1 MTTDVSGVMRP
12 VATANGLPNDHY
24 VDERIFLEERDAV
37 LYNNWSGI
45 AVAADVPEKGE
56 FGAAL
61 GAARLAIV
69 GATGIQPEAIMT
81 PPKIAKT
88 ICPRADLRADYDAA
102 YDRVW
107 TSLYNMVLC

>member
-45 AVAADVPEKGE
+45 AVAADVPENG
-56 FGAAL
+56 
-61 GAARLAIV
+61 
-69 GATGIQPEAIMT
+69 
-81 PPKIAKT
+81 
-88 ICPRADLRADYDAA
+88 DA
-102 YDRVW
+102 
-107 TSLYNMVLC
+107 